1 MRTAIISTADGV
13 TKLIFAVSYVSL
25 NDRPYTLL

>member
-1 MRTAIISTADGV
+1 MKLRIVSAALDV
-13 TKLIFAVSYVSL
+13 MKLISDVLYVSL